1 MDKNTVSTDTL
12 EDVIISRL
20 KEAGYKI
27 TPKRR
32 IIVREMIE
40 QAGYH
45 FHAKSIYQCVK
56 KKSPL
61 IGTATVFRTVKIIEE
76 LGLFDDLFNSFTK
89 KNSNNTL
96 ICTVCGR
103 TEYIDDN
110 LPYEISDQV
119 FKDYSFKAQEVNLTV
134 FGKCRNCRDN

>member
-1 MDKNTVSTDTL
+1 ML
-12 EDVIISRL
+12 R
-20 KEAGYKI
+20 
-27 TPKRR
+27 
-32 IIVREMIE
+32 
-40 QAGYH
+40 
-45 FHAKSIYQCVK
+45 

-134 FGKCRNCRDN
+134 FGKCRNCRDG

>member
-27 TPKRR
+27 TPQRR

-56 KKSPL
+56 KKNPL
-61 IGTATVFRTVKIIEE
+61 LVRLLYSERLKS
-76 LGLFDDLFNSFTK
+76 L
-89 KNSNNTL
+89 KN
-96 ICTVCGR
+96 
-103 TEYIDDN
+103 
-110 LPYEISDQV
+110 
-119 FKDYSFKAQEVNLTV
+119 
-134 FGKCRNCRDN
+134 

>member
-20 KEAGYKI
+20 KKAGYKI
-27 TPKRR
+27 TPQRR

-56 KKSPL
+56 KNNPL

-76 LGLFDDLFNSFTK
+76 LGLFDDLFNSLTK

-96 ICTVCGR
+96 ICTVWA
-103 TEYIDDN
+103 Y
-110 LPYEISDQV
+110 
-119 FKDYSFKAQEVNLTV
+119 
-134 FGKCRNCRDN
+134 